1 MEKEE
6 KENES
11 SELEDEEDEEG
22 EEGEEGEE
30 IEEVEE
36 NSDNNYQDEQGR
48 ISVFVRIRPFI
59 QNEIELDNTSPIKS
73 VNTKNNS
80 LICKKKNITFYS

>member
-1 MEKEE
+1 MENEE
-6 KENES
+6 KENEI
-11 SELEDEEDEEG
+11 SEFEDEEN
-22 EEGEEGEE
+22 EEGEE
-30 IEEVEE
+30 I
-36 NSDNNYQDEQGR
+36 SDNNSQDEQGR

-73 VNTKNNS
+73 VDTKNNS

>member
-1 MEKEE
+1 MENEE
-6 KENES
+6 KENEI
-11 SELEDEEDEEG
+11 SEFEDEEN
-22 EEGEEGEE
+22 EEGEE
-30 IEEVEE
+30 IT
-36 NSDNNYQDEQGR
+36 DNNSQDKQGR

-73 VNTKNNS
+73 VDTKNNS

>member
-11 SELEDEEDEEG
+11 SEFEDEEDEEG

-30 IEEVEE
+30 I
-36 NSDNNYQDEQGR
+36 SDNNSQDKQGR

>member
-1 MEKEE
+1 MENEE
-6 KENES
+6 KENET
-11 SELEDEEDEEG
+11 SEFEDEEN
-22 EEGEEGEE
+22 EEGEE
-30 IEEVEE
+30 IT
-36 NSDNNYQDEQGR
+36 DNNSQDEQGR

-73 VNTKNNS
+73 VDTKNNS

>member
-1 MEKEE
+1 MENKE
-6 KENES
+6 KENEI
-11 SELEDEEDEEG
+11 SEFEDEEN
-22 EEGEEGEE
+22 EEGEE
-30 IEEVEE
+30 IT
-36 NSDNNYQDEQGR
+36 DNNSQDEQGR

>member
-1 MEKEE
+1 MENEE
-6 KENES
+6 KENEI
-11 SELEDEEDEEG
+11 SEFEDEEDEEG
-22 EEGEEGEE
+22 EE
-30 IEEVEE
+30 IT
-36 NSDNNYQDEQGR
+36 DNNSQDEQGR

>member
-1 MEKEE
+1 MENEE
-6 KENES
+6 KENEI
-11 SELEDEEDEEG
+11 SEFEDEEDEEG

-30 IEEVEE
+30 I
-36 NSDNNYQDEQGR
+36 SDNNSQDKQGR

>member
-1 MEKEE
+1 MENEE
-6 KENES
+6 KENEI
-11 SELEDEEDEEG
+11 SEFEDEEN
-22 EEGEEGEE
+22 EEGEE
-30 IEEVEE
+30 I
-36 NSDNNYQDEQGR
+36 SDNNSQDRQGR

>member
-1 MEKEE
+1 MENEE
-6 KENES
+6 KENEI
-11 SELEDEEDEEG
+11 SEFEDEEN
-22 EEGEEGEE
+22 EEGEE
-30 IEEVEE
+30 IT
-36 NSDNNYQDEQGR
+36 DNNSQDEQGR

-73 VNTKNNS
+73 VDTKNNS

>member
-1 MEKEE
+1 MENEE
-6 KENES
+6 KENEI
-11 SELEDEEDEEG
+11 SEFEDEEN
-22 EEGEEGEE
+22 EEGEE
-30 IEEVEE
+30 I
-36 NSDNNYQDEQGR
+36 SDNNSQDKQGR

-73 VNTKNNS
+73 VDTKNNS

>member
-11 SELEDEEDEEG
+11 SEFEDEEDEEG
-22 EEGEEGEE
+22 EEFEE
-30 IEEVEE
+30 I
-36 NSDNNYQDEQGR
+36 SDNNSQDKQGR

>member
-11 SELEDEEDEEG
+11 SEFEDEEDVEDEEG

-30 IEEVEE
+30 I
-36 NSDNNYQDEQGR
+36 SDNNSQDKQGR

>member
-11 SELEDEEDEEG
+11 SEFEDEEDEEG

-30 IEEVEE
+30 I
-36 NSDNNYQDEQGR
+36 SDNNSQDKQGR

-80 LICKKKNITFYS
+80 LICKKKKYNIL

>member
-1 MEKEE
+1 MENEE
-6 KENES
+6 KENEI
-11 SELEDEEDEEG
+11 SEFEDEEN
-22 EEGEEGEE
+22 EEGEE
-30 IEEVEE
+30 I
-36 NSDNNYQDEQGR
+36 SDNNSQDEQGR

>member
-1 MEKEE
+1 MENKE
-6 KENES
+6 KENEI
-11 SELEDEEDEEG
+11 SEFEDEEN
-22 EEGEEGEE
+22 EEGEE
-30 IEEVEE
+30 IT
-36 NSDNNYQDEQGR
+36 DNNSQDEQGR

-80 LICKKKNITFYS
+80 LICKKKKYNIL

>member
-1 MEKEE
+1 MENEE
-6 KENES
+6 KENEI
-11 SELEDEEDEEG
+11 SEFEDEEN
-22 EEGEEGEE
+22 EEGEE
-30 IEEVEE
+30 IT
-36 NSDNNYQDEQGR
+36 DNNSQDGQGR

>member
-1 MEKEE
+1 MENEE
-6 KENES
+6 KENEI
-11 SELEDEEDEEG
+11 SEFEDEEN
-22 EEGEEGEE
+22 EEGEE
-30 IEEVEE
+30 ITNN
-36 NSDNNYQDEQGR
+36 NSQDEQGG

>member
-11 SELEDEEDEEG
+11 SEFEDEEDEEG
-22 EEGEEGEE
+22 EEFEE
-30 IEEVEE
+30 I
-36 NSDNNYQDEQGR
+36 SDNNSQDKQGR

-80 LICKKKNITFYS
+80 LICKKKKYNIL

>member
-1 MEKEE
+1 MENEE
-6 KENES
+6 KENEI
-11 SELEDEEDEEG
+11 SEFEDEEDEEG
-22 EEGEEGEE
+22 EE
-30 IEEVEE
+30 IT
-36 NSDNNYQDEQGR
+36 DNNSQDEQGR

-73 VNTKNNS
+73 VDTKNNS

>member
-1 MEKEE
+1 MENEE
-6 KENES
+6 KENET
-11 SELEDEEDEEG
+11 SEFEDEEN
-22 EEGEEGEE
+22 EEGEE
-30 IEEVEE
+30 I
-36 NSDNNYQDEQGR
+36 SDNNSQDEQGR

-73 VNTKNNS
+73 VDTKNNS

>member
-1 MEKEE
+1 MENEE
-6 KENES
+6 KENEI
-11 SELEDEEDEEG
+11 SEFEDEEN
-22 EEGEEGEE
+22 EEGEE
-30 IEEVEE
+30 IT
-36 NSDNNYQDEQGR
+36 DNNSQDEQGR

>member
-1 MEKEE
+1 MENEE
-6 KENES
+6 KENEI
-11 SELEDEEDEEG
+11 SEFEDEEDEEG
-22 EEGEEGEE
+22 EE
-30 IEEVEE
+30 I
-36 NSDNNYQDEQGR
+36 SDNNSQDEQGR

-80 LICKKKNITFYS
+80 LICKKKKYNIL

>member
-11 SELEDEEDEEG
+11 SEFDDEEDEEG

-30 IEEVEE
+30 I
-36 NSDNNYQDEQGR
+36 SDNNSQDKQGR